1 MKVKKIAVLGG
12 GASGTISALIL
23 KQRFPQIDITLIM
36 SEKIGTMGVGEGITE
51 HWKIF
56 QDYLELNSYE
66 VIKKTGATFKAG
78 LKFVNWGKEDY
89 MHSLHSAWDM
99 NRTGYMF
106 RFGHL
111 IANNK
116 PKKDLTPHWIWEN
129 ESPINFY
136 NEQSDIPVNQ
146 YHFDAKKLNTYLLEL
161 CERFDINVQVD
172 DICDV
177 QVSDDGNLEK
187 LISESKEYSADFF
200 VDASGFKRILP
211 QVLDMKWIS
220 YNEFLPV
227 NKAFVFETEEM
238 EEHNM
243 FTTIT
248 AQKNGW
254 SWRTPVQGR
263 TGNGYVYNSQFIS
276 DEDAVKEIESFYKR
290 DLKINKF
297 FNFNS
302 GRLEKS
308 WFKNCLSVG
317 LSANFIEPLEASS
330 LGTVIQQVFC
340 FLDYLPSWDVDTYNQ
355 RMIEVFDNSLDF
367 VRAHYLVKREDSD
380 FWKYVKYK
388 LKTPDSLK
396 NLLNLWRNRLP
407 NSSDLKANQ
416 WCLFNRSNYIQVL
429 YGLDWFDLDKIREE
443 YEYFPYKDV
452 IEEDIYARIYEE
464 RRLPRIGHKEL
475 INKICNCY
483 E

>member
-1 MKVKKIAVLGG
+1 MKVNKIVVLGG

-23 KQRFPQIDITLIM
+23 KNRFPQLDITVIM

-51 HWKIF
+51 HWKVF
-56 QDYLELNSYE
+56 QDYLELNPFD

-78 LKFVNWGKEDY
+78 LKFVDWGEEDY
-89 MHSLHSAWDM
+89 MHSLHNAWSM
-99 NRTGYMF
+99 HRTGYLF
-106 RFGHL
+106 RFAHL

-129 ESPINFY
+129 ESPMSFY
-136 NEQSDIPVNQ
+136 NEQSDIPVYQ
-146 YHFDAKKLNTYLLEL
+146 YHFDAKKLNAYLLNI
-161 CERFDINVQVD
+161 CKERGVKVEID

-177 QVSDDGNLEK
+177 QISDDGDVEA
-187 LISESKEYSADFF
+187 LISESKEYYADFF
-200 VDASGFKRILP
+200 VDASGFRRILP
-211 QVLDMKWIS
+211 QVLGMRFITYD
-220 YNEFLPV
+220 EFLPV

-238 EEHNM
+238 EEYNM

-263 TGNGYVYNSQFIS
+263 TGNGYVYNSQFTS
-276 DEDAVKEIESFYKR
+276 DEDAVKEMESFYGKE
-290 DLKINKF
+290 LKINKF
-297 FNFNS
+297 FSFKS
-302 GRLEKS
+302 GKLEQS

-340 FLDYLPSWDVDTYNQ
+340 FVDYLPSWDVSSYNKK
-355 RMIEVFDNSLDF
+355 MGEVFDNSLDF
-367 VRAHYLVKREDSD
+367 IRAHYLVKREDTD
-380 FWKYVKYK
+380 FWRYVKND
-388 LKTPDSLK
+388 LEIPDSLK
-396 NLLNLWRNRLP
+396 NLLDLWKNRLP
-407 NSSDLKANQ
+407 NSADIQQNQ
-416 WCLFNRSNYIQVL
+416 WCLFNHSNYIQVL
-429 YGLDWFDLDKIREE
+429 YGLDWFNVDKIKEE
-443 YEYFPYKDV
+443 YEYFPYKEV

-464 RRLPRIGHKEL
+464 RRLPRIGHKQI
-475 INKICNCY
+475 INKICDCY